1 MNKKLLALLL
11 VSAMA
16 VQIKAVGSDQE
27 EEGPNT
33 PSTEQQEQS
42 NDLNNNENTE
52 KSVDSGAGALLGHNA
67 PKTTPENSPKVSPKH
82 SPKHSP
88 KTPRKNSDS
97 PQSQEMRRRDNLES
111 NANGDASTSPAP
123 KTRFVTPGK
132 DDNAVIAL
140 LKRVRNNLW
149 TATCDDK
156 QMLEN
161 ILKDG
166 AKNFKNFSASQKA
179 EYYNAQDAQYGLK
192 TTRFFKAA
200 KLAMIAM
207 FVKIARDVIKEDTNE
222 DDEDEA

>member
-1 MNKKLLALLL
+1 M
-11 VSAMA
+11 
-16 VQIKAVGSDQE
+16 G
-27 EEGPNT
+27 
-33 PSTEQQEQS
+33 
-42 NDLNNNENTE
+42 
-52 KSVDSGAGALLGHNA
+52 
-67 PKTTPENSPKVSPKH
+67 
-82 SPKHSP
+82 
-88 KTPRKNSDS
+88 
-97 PQSQEMRRRDNLES
+97 RRDSLES
-111 NANGDASTSPAP
+111 NTNGNVSTPPAA

-132 DDNAVIAL
+132 DDNAAIAL
-140 LKRVRNNLW
+140 LKRGRNEVWTAAVRGD
-149 TATCDDK
+149 ATCDDK
-156 QMLEN
+156 QMLKN

>member
-82 SPKHSP
+82 SPK
-88 KTPRKNSDS
+88 TPRKNSDS
-97 PQSQEMRRRDNLES
+97 PQSQEVGRRDSLES
-111 NANGDASTSPAP
+111 NTNGNVSTPPAP
-123 KTRFVTPGK
+123 KTPFVTPGK
-132 DDNAVIAL
+132 DDNAAIAL
-140 LKRVRNNLW
+140 LKRVRNKVW
-149 TATCDDK
+149 TVAVEDEKLT
-156 QMLEN
+156 N

-166 AKNFKNFSASQKA
+166 AEHFKNFSASQKA
-179 EYYNAQDAQYGLK
+179 EYYNAYDAQYGLK

-200 KLAMIAM
+200 KLAMIAT